1 MKKVLAVLVMVLMF
15 CGSALADPWL
25 VSDPNDGATVFIL
38 EMDGVELQQEACES
52 DGSIRFD
59 MASYAG
65 TGDHVLRA
73 KAGNIWGWSA
83 YSDPFN
89 FNADIPGVPSGF
101 GFSAE

>member
-1 MKKVLAVLVMVLMF
+1 MKKLLMILAFVLMF
-15 CGSALADPWL
+15 AGTVWADPWL
-25 VSDPNDGATVFIL
+25 VSNPNDGATVFIL
-38 EMDGVELQQEACES
+38 EMDGVELPQEACES

-65 TGDHVLRA
+65 TGDHTVRA
-73 KAGNIWGWSA
+73 KAGNIWGWSV

-89 FNADIPGVPSGF
+89 FNADIPGAPSGF